1 MIRIFWMINS
11 RLIKGFSVTIY
22 PFFFS
27 IVKIEKNYQNQG
39 RESANSQMCFQH
51 VYSCFIIYI
60 KGQKNQCTKQKRT
73 ESIVFSFQFQYSF
86 LCSIQKRWVHI
97 NFVSEINWNPKQP
110 TQVYEIRVGYIIL
123 CRCVVPKREKNF
135 FFATFLG
142 HQTF

>member
-1 MIRIFWMINS
+1 MIRIFWIINS
-11 RLIKGFSVTIY
+11 RLLKGFSVTIY

-27 IVKIEKNYQNQG
+27 IVKLEKSYQNQG

-73 ESIVFSFQFQYSF
+73 ESMVSSFSIHSCV
-86 LCSIQKRWVHI
+86 LSKKGGCTS
-97 NFVSEINWNPKQP
+97 NFVSEINWNQNSIHRYMKF
-110 TQVYEIRVGYIIL
+110 VYAIYTMQM
-123 CRCVVPKREKNF
+123 CSTKKRKNF